1 MQVHVANA
9 PISYGA
15 FELTVGIDPNVP
27 GAEHVLDEVRAA
39 GYAGIDLGPVGYL
52 GSGATL
58 ARRLAER
65 GLGLAGA
72 YLELPFADS
81 DRLAKI
87 VPDLDAMLDTFDAIA
102 GEVSGPPPRPT
113 IADAGSDAR
122 RAHPGRSH
130 ADHSVGYADEEWEAF
145 ATGLRSVVARCR
157 DRGYEPTFHHE
168 TGTYVEAPWEI
179 ARVLDVSD
187 VGLCLDTGHLFISG
201 GDPIEA
207 FRQWGDRINHVHVK
221 DAVSAVMEQIITAD
235 QPTAAI
241 WSREVFPRLGAGDV
255 DVPGILAELRDLDY
269 KGWLV
274 VEQDIMPQTE
284 ERFARAA
291 EDQRANRRYLSD
303 RGF

>member
-27 GAEHVLDEVRAA
+27 DGEHVLDEVRAA

-52 GSGATL
+52 GNGGTL
-58 ARRLAER
+58 ARRLKER

-72 YLELPFADS
+72 YLELPFPEPDH
-81 DRLAKI
+81 LAKML
-87 VPDLDAMLDTFDAIA
+87 PELDAMLDTFDAIA
-102 GEVSGPPPRPT
+102 GEVPGPLPRPT

-122 RAHPGRSH
+122 RARPGRSH
-130 ADHSVGYADEEWEAF
+130 GDPSAGYDADAWDAF
-145 ATGLRSVVARCR
+145 TAGLRSVVDRCR
-157 DRGYEPTFHHE
+157 ARGYEPTFHHE

-179 ARVLDVSD
+179 DRVLDLSD

-201 GDPIEA
+201 GDPVEA
-207 FRQWGDRINHVHVK
+207 LRQWGGRINHVHVK
-221 DAVSAVMEQIITAD
+221 DAVSAVMEGIVSENL
-235 QPTAAI
+235 PTSSI
-241 WSREVFPRLGAGDV
+241 WSREAFCRLGDGDV
-255 DVPGILAELRDLDY
+255 DIEGILAELRRLDY
-269 KGWLV
+269 EGWLV